1 MSRTWILTAIGR
13 DRPGMVAHVTKLLY
27 GLGCNLDDSAMTRL
41 AGEFAMMVVFTSP
54 LRVTAAR
61 LQRLFRIRSA
71 RVGLTVHVSA
81 LTGVGRLLKRSR
93 AYLVSVYGADRPGI
107 VYRVSSLLATSRINI
122 TDVSTHRTAG
132 KKPLYHLLLEIELP
146 PRLDVRRLEGRL
158 RALAKRL
165 RVTVS
170 LRTAEPAV
178 L

>member
-54 LRVTAAR
+54 PRVTAAR
-61 LQRLFRIRSA
+61 LQRLFRTPSA
-71 RVGLTVHVSA
+71 RVGLTIHVNA
-81 LTGVGRLLKRSR
+81 LTGVGRSPKRPR
-93 AYLVSVYGADRPGI
+93 ACLISVYGADRPGI
-107 VYRVSSLLATSRINI
+107 VYRVSNLLAKSRINI
-122 TDVSTHRTAG
+122 TDVSTHRTTG
-132 KKPLYHLLLEIELP
+132 KRPLYHLLLEIELP
-146 PRLDVRRLEGRL
+146 PRLDIRRLEGRL

-165 RVTVS
+165 SVTIS
-170 LRTAEPAV
+170 LRAAETTV